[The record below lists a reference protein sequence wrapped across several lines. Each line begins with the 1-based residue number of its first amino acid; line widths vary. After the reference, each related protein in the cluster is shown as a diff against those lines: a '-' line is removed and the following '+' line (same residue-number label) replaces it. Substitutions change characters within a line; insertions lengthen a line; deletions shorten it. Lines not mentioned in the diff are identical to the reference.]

1 MNPASRNRLIRP
13 RIRISDVE
21 DTRRGESF
29 NERCPNGRIRGLN
42 EAGGLDR
49 TSIRY
54 LGVVASGRANKTLQ
68 KVGQYF
74 PLGVAL
80 MNMMETVVDVM
91 DCWHF

>member
-1 MNPASRNRLIRP
+1 MKLVVWI
-13 RIRISDVE
+13 
-21 DTRRGESF
+21 
-29 NERCPNGRIRGLN
+29 GRV
-42 EAGGLDR
+42 
-49 TSIRY
+49 RY